1 MTPTLLIIAAAA
13 LGMAAYGPIEQP
25 AGYHEFADQSTLW
38 GVPHAGDVLSNAG
51 FALVAGWAATVLWP
65 RRREP
70 AMREGWPGYGLF
82 LAALAA
88 TAIGST
94 FYHLA
99 PDDARLVWDR
109 LPIALACAGLLAAVH
124 AERGSAERACRLRLA
139 RAVFDRP
146 PSGRGPGR
154 PSWLMWGYVA
164 AAVSSVAWWRMTDLR
179 GTGDL
184 RPYLLLQGLPLVLI
198 PLWQWSSARP
208 LQERRAFG
216 IAVLLYVAA
225 KGFELA
231 DSVVY
236 DAVAPLSGH
245 TLKHVLAALAAAAII
260 RGLSNRVADDIRPPA
275 RRVARVPA
283 ALRRHLATP
292 RRETDPGAYPPRV
305 SSRPAR

>member
-1 MTPTLLIIAAAA
+1 MTSTLLVVAVATLA
-13 LGMAAYGPIEQP
+13 MAAYGPIEQP
-25 AGYHEFADQSTLW
+25 AGYHAFADRSTLW
-38 GVPHAGDVLSNAG
+38 GIPHSGDVLSNAG
-51 FALVAGWAATVLWP
+51 FALVAGWAAAVLWP
-65 RRREP
+65 RRREA

-124 AERGSAERACRLRLA
+124 VETFRLHRWI
-139 RAVFDRP
+139 V
-146 PSGRGPGR
+146 
-154 PSWLMWGYVA
+154 WGYVA
-164 AAVSSVAWWRMTDLR
+164 AAVSSVAWWRLTDLR

-198 PLWQWSSARP
+198 PLWQWSSGRP

-231 DSVVY
+231 DRLVY
-236 DAVAPLSGH
+236 DAAAPLSGH
-245 TLKHVLAALAAAAII
+245 TVKHVLAAVAAAAII
-260 RGLSNRVADDIRPPA
+260 RALSSRAADDIRPPA
-275 RRVARVPA
+275 RRDARVPA
-283 ALRRHLATP
+283 ALRHRATP
-292 RRETDPGAYPPRV
+292 RRETDRAAYLPMV
-305 SSRPAR
+305 SSPPAG

>member
-1 MTPTLLIIAAAA
+1 MRPTFLIVAVAA

-25 AGYHEFADQSTLW
+25 AGYHEFADRSTLW
-38 GVPHAGDVLSNAG
+38 GVPHAADVLSNAG
-51 FALVAGWAATVLWP
+51 FALVAGWAAAVLWP
-65 RRREP
+65 RRREA
-70 AMREGWPGYGLF
+70 AMRDGWPGYGLF

-94 FYHLA
+94 YYHLA

-124 AERGSAERACRLRLA
+124 VETFQPRRWI
-139 RAVFDRP
+139 V
-146 PSGRGPGR
+146 
-154 PSWLMWGYVA
+154 WGYGVA
-164 AAVSSVAWWRMTDLR
+164 AVLSVVWWRITDLS

-184 RPYLLLQGLPLVLI
+184 RPYLFLQGLPLVLI
-198 PLWQWSSARP
+198 PLWQWSSGRP

-231 DSVVY
+231 DTLVY
-236 DAVAPLSGH
+236 DAAAPLSGH
-245 TLKHVLAALAAAAII
+245 TLKHVLAALAAASII
-260 RGLSNRVADDIRPPA
+260 RGLSSRAADDIRPPA
-275 RRVARVPA
+275 RRDARAPA
-283 ALRRHLATP
+283 AHRHRPAKP
-292 RRETDPGAYPPRV
+292 RRGIDPAAYLPMV